1 MKKIVFSALF
11 LISALGLKA
20 QEVSVGMEFYNRY
33 VFRGVDFGNAPSL
46 QPSLE
51 FSTGGFTLGAWGAY
65 STGFGG
71 DGAFAEADL
80 YTSYA
85 FDFGLSLGLTSYYYP
100 GTSWFETA
108 EGSSTHALEFNLGYE
123 IGSFAFGGNYM
134 INDSRDGAG
143 AEGQDLYFEV
153 GYSASLFDVF
163 VGAGDGWHTT
173 EGSFQVVNIGI
184 AATKELTLTE
194 QFSLPLSGAVILN
207 PNTEQLH
214 LVFGLSF

>member
-1 MKKIVFSALF
+1 MKKFVFSALF

-51 FSTGGFTLGAWGAY
+51 FSTGGFTLGAWGA
-65 STGFGG
+65 
-71 DGAFAEADL
+71 
-80 YTSYA
+80 
-85 FDFGLSLGLTSYYYP
+85 
-100 GTSWFETA
+100 
-108 EGSSTHALEFNLGYE
+108 
-123 IGSFAFGGNYM
+123 
-134 INDSRDGAG
+134 
-143 AEGQDLYFEV
+143 
-153 GYSASLFDVF
+153 SLFDVF
-163 VGAGDGWHTT
+163 VGAGDCWHTT